1 MTTPVNGLGQN
12 IVGTLPATATATTA
26 TAASSTTADSSGQVD
41 FLKLLVAQ
49 LKYQNP
55 NSPTDGAQYLA
66 QMAQF
71 TQVQKLTEID
81 KAQAEALT
89 WNKTVSAQSML
100 GASVTGTTATG
111 ATLTDT
117 VVGVTLGTA
126 GPTLKLSSGAS
137 MDIGSVTSVMAQPAA
152 TRTA

>member
-12 IVGTLPATATATTA
+12 IVGTLPAGTTSSVPSTDKTATPSDA
-26 TAASSTTADSSGQVD
+26 SGQVD

-100 GASVTGTTATG
+100 GAAVTGTSSTG
-111 ATLTDT
+111 ATLTDS
-117 VVGVTLGTA
+117 VVGVTLGTD
-126 GPTLKLSSGAS
+126 GPTLKLASGATMS
-137 MDIGSVTSVMAQPAA
+137 IDDVTNVAA
-152 TRTA
+152 KKTA

>member
-1 MTTPVNGLGQN
+1 
-12 IVGTLPATATATTA
+12 
-26 TAASSTTADSSGQVD
+26 
-41 FLKLLVAQ
+41 
-49 LKYQNP
+49 
-55 NSPTDGAQYLA
+55 DGAQYLA

-100 GASVTGTTATG
+100 GAAVTGTTSTG
-111 ATLTDT
+111 ATLTDS

-126 GPTLKLSSGAS
+126 GPTLKLASGATMS
-137 MDIGSVTSVMAQPAA
+137 IDDVTNVAA
-152 TRTA
+152 KKTA